1 MKSAIPIASGVATS
15 SAMIAASSVPNSS
28 GQMYA
33 TRLLW
38 PGRSAELAFSAGMD
52 CTIRKTATPAST
64 ARMRMPAAVAPPENN
79 RSPSRR
85 TERLGGAGCVV
96 GVTPAP
102 RGCGW
107 SSSWCLPPVR
117 VPERPGASE
126 DARAI
131 AGCPESLGG
140 DRVHRLLVLLP
151 DGVRDGRGARLLG
164 RRLLTVR
171 ADHVAQEGLEQ
182 VGLVRGVLEAADVVT
197 DQDDRV
203 LVGRGGRPVD
213 VQRVVVLAA
222 PGLHLRRL
230 HDGSR
235 GLGRGCDV
243 VGADLD
249 LRDPEAL
256 GLALRDVA
264 DRPLAGV
271 QGADHARGLRTGLPA
286 LDRPVPRGRGGPHA
300 GCGLRQVV

>member
-96 GVTPAP
+96 VVTPAP
-102 RGCGW
+102 RAVGGHRHGACHRSGCPNGQG
-107 SSSWCLPPVR
+107 R
-117 VPERPGASE
+117 RKTPGP
-126 DARAI
+126 I
-131 AGCPESLGG
+131 AGCPGSLGG

-182 VGLVRGVLEAADVVT
+182 VGLVPGVLEAADVVT

-256 GLALRDVA
+256 GLALVDVA
-264 DRPLAGV
+264 DRALAGL
-271 QGADHARGLRTGLPA
+271 QCADHPGGLRTGLAA
-286 LDRPVPRGRGGPHA
+286 LTRPVTRR
-300 GCGLRQVV
+300 R

>member
-85 TERLGGAGCVV
+85 AEGRGGWAGLV
-96 GVTPAP
+96 AW
-102 RGCGW
+102 W
-107 SSSWCLPPVR
+107 SSLLLRGAVGGHRHGACRRSGWPTG
-117 VPERPGASE
+117 PGRRRTP
-126 DARAI
+126 RAVT
-131 AGCPESLGG
+131 GSPGSLGG
-140 DRVHRLLVLLP
+140 DRVHRLLVLLS
-151 DGVRDGRGARLLG
+151 DGVRDGRGPRLLG
-164 RRLLTVR
+164 GRLLTVR

-197 DQDDRV
+197 DEDDRV
-203 LVGRGGRPVD
+203 LVGRGGGPVD

-235 GLGRGCDV
+235 GLGRGRDV

-256 GLALRDVA
+256 GLALVDVA
-264 DRPLAGV
+264 DRALAGL
-271 QGADHARGLRTGLPA
+271 QCADHPGGLRTGLAA
-286 LDRPVPRGRGGPHA
+286 LTRPVTRR
-300 GCGLRQVV
+300 R